1 MCAILGWLNFKDN
14 LLEKQKR
21 FQKMLKIMECRG
33 KDSHGIYQDKH
44 VLLGHN
50 RLAIIDLENG
60 LQPME
65 FDDYIITYNGE
76 IYNTKEIRDELLKQ
90 GYNFNTTCDTE
101 VILKG
106 YHFYK
111 EKILDKLEGI
121 FAFAI
126 YNKKDNSLFLARDRV
141 GIKPLYY
148 LKKKHNFIYASMLRS
163 ILASEVIE
171 PILDKK
177 CLGEILALGPSKK
190 LGSGIFKGI
199 NELRAGHYLIYQN
212 NKIKIKRYWN
222 VVSKECNDSFIEAKH
237 KVHNLLTDAII
248 RQTVSDTPIAT
259 LLSGGLDSSIIT
271 AVVAKNQKQ
280 QLTTYSIDYE
290 DNSKYFHKN
299 NFTVDLDK
307 KYIDVMAQAF
317 NTNHQYKVIKQKDV
331 VKFLNDCLYARDY
344 PGMTDIE
351 ASLLWFSKEIS
362 KDYKVILSGECAD
375 EVFGGYPWFYRTE
388 LNKKNYFPWINN
400 LDYRNNLLN
409 KKLRKKLKLKKIVC
423 KEYKKIIKELNKKD
437 RLDKYKKLF
446 YINMTHFMTT
456 LLDRK
461 DRMTMGATLEARVP
475 FADTKLIEYLWNLPF
490 DYKYHRNTEKFLLRE
505 AFRKELPKE
514 IIERKKNPYPKTH
527 HPYFKEEVSKLLLKR
542 LKNKESVLYKLFDI
556 NKIKELLDSQTDDS
570 LPWFGQLMTKPQLI
584 AYLYQFD
591 LWVEKYHI
599 KIKI

>member
-1 MCAILGWLNFKDN
+1 MCAILGWLNPQFD
-14 LLEKQKR
+14 LLNKQKT
-21 FQKMLKIMECRG
+21 FQKMLKLMECRG
-33 KDSHGIYQDKH
+33 KDSHGIYMSEH
-44 VLLGHN
+44 ALLGHN

-76 IYNTKEIRDELLKQ
+76 IYNTATLRDELLAN

-106 YHFYK
+106 YHCYK
-111 EKILDKLEGI
+111 EKVLDKIEGI

-148 LKKKHNFIYASMLRS
+148 LKKKNDFIYASMLRS
-163 ILASEVIE
+163 ILASKIIE

-177 CLGEILALGPSKK
+177 ALGEILALGPSKK

-199 NELRAGHYLIYQN
+199 KELRAGHYLIYK
-212 NKIKIKRYWN
+212 NKKVKIKRYWN
-222 VVSKECNDSFIEAKH
+222 VVTKECNDSFIEAKH
-237 KVHNLLTDAII
+237 KIHDLLTDAII

-271 AVVAKNQKQ
+271 AVVAKNQHK

-290 DNSKYFHKN
+290 ENSKYFHKN

-307 KYIDVMAQAF
+307 KYIDIMAENF
-317 NTNHQYKVIKQKDV
+317 NTNHQYKVITQKDV
-331 VKFLNDCLYARDY
+331 VKFLKDALYARDY

-375 EVFGGYPWFYRTE
+375 EVFGGYPWFYRQE
-388 LNKKNYFPWINN
+388 LNNKDYFPWINN
-400 LDYRNNLLN
+400 LDYRQSLLN
-409 KKLRKKLKLKKIVC
+409 KKLKKKLKLKKIVR
-423 KEYKKIIKELNKKD
+423 KEYKKTIKELSHSDRKD
-437 RLDKYKKLF
+437 KFKKLF

-461 DRMTMGATLEARVP
+461 DRMTMAATLEARVP

-490 DYKYHRNTEKFLLRE
+490 NYKYHRNIEKFLLRE
-505 AFRKELPKE
+505 AFKKELPKE

-527 HPYFKEEVSKLLLKR
+527 HPYFKEEVSKLLTKR
-542 LKNKESVLYKLFDI
+542 LKNKNSNLAKIFDI
-556 NKIKELLDSQTDDS
+556 EKIKELLDSKTDDA

-591 LWVEKYHI
+591 LWIENYHI